1 MTSKG
6 RGKAGRR
13 ANKATVA
20 EKQEGLTP
28 RQKLL
33 RRILSLRN
41 SIEAQKG
48 LLSESYPLIREDR
61 ER

>member
-1 MTSKG
+1 MMNKG
-6 RGKAGRR
+6 RGKAGHW
-13 ANKATVA
+13 AGKGTVA
-20 EKQEGLTP
+20 EKQEDLTP